1 MICNFLIL
9 IENNLRGYNL
19 DQIENWEDVKC
30 NLCGS
35 NSLNKLFSGKDL
47 VYKREGFFTVVKC
60 ENCGL
65 MYTNPRPNQSIIS
78 NYYPDEYW
86 EINED
91 YGDNESKLKHLAHQ
105 FINKISTKMD
115 IPSEPDAKLLDIGC
129 GDGKQLFKH
138 KENGWITYGVEIND
152 LAANF
157 VREHYGLN
165 VFTGTVEEAK
175 FENDFFDVIILNN
188 VLEHLFDP
196 KTTLNEINRILKNNG
211 TLVIGI
217 PNANSFEAK
226 IFKKYWSAW
235 DLPRHLYHFTPNTI
249 KSLLNKTG
257 FQVLEIKFDNNPT
270 VTLSSLRLIFEERKI
285 NPLLG
290 LSFSYPFSHLM
301 SVIFAKLGRSYGI
314 SVYST
319 KKKI

>member
-1 MICNFLIL
+1 
-9 IENNLRGYNL
+9 
-19 DQIENWEDVKC
+19 
-30 NLCGS
+30 
-35 NSLNKLFSGKDL
+35 
-47 VYKREGFFTVVKC
+47 
-60 ENCGL
+60 
-65 MYTNPRPNQSIIS
+65 
-78 NYYPDEYW
+78 
-86 EINED
+86 
-91 YGDNESKLKHLAHQ
+91 
-105 FINKISTKMD
+105 
-115 IPSEPDAKLLDIGC
+115 
-129 GDGKQLFKH
+129 
-138 KENGWITYGVEIND
+138 
-152 LAANF
+152 
-157 VREHYGLN
+157 LN

-290 LSFSYPFSHLM
+290 LGFSYPFASLM
-301 SVIFAKLGRSYGI
+301 SVILAKSGRSYAMAI
-314 SVYST
+314 YST
-319 KKKI
+319 KKKIDSIKI